1 MDKVVIEKVT
11 LTKKEATAFLGISQR
26 VLMEWIME
34 GRLTAYRLSSKP
46 KSPYLFLRED
56 CLDALMKLKYE
67 PVCPTDFKGKNYQS
81 VDCTSPWYRAKVKKE
96 LDELLKPK
104 PKRQKKTEA
113 GEDKRSKE

>member
-34 GRLTAYRLSSKP
+34 GRITAYRLSSKP

-56 CLDALMKLKYE
+56 CLEALKKDKFE
-67 PVCPTDFKGKNYQS
+67 PAYPNDFKSKN
-81 VDCTSPWYRAKVKKE
+81 
-96 LDELLKPK
+96 
-104 PKRQKKTEA
+104 
-113 GEDKRSKE
+113 SKNAD